1 MTYKIPSYWETEQ
14 TAYLGRI
21 KRLCELMAVDENID
35 TELLY
40 LNVIRDIGKIKEP
53 ELLKMTARDTWI
65 EIARIIKS
73 NIKLATNILWKKD
86 MEDILNDLE

>member
-14 TAYLGRI
+14 IAFMASV
-21 KRLCELMAVDENID
+21 KRLCELMAVNENIN

-53 ELLKMTARDTWI
+53 ELLKMTARETWT

-73 NIKLATNILWKKD
+73 NIKLATNIL
-86 MEDILNDLE
+86 